1 MKESP
6 CGSPATANDA
16 PWRAAGYA
24 LIVAICA
31 WQAYLAFGGSL
42 IESLRWTIDDGF
54 YYLKVADSVA
64 AGQGSTFDGR
74 HATNGYHPLWL
85 ILLVPVMYATR
96 GDPVAGYRAVQ
107 ILQLA
112 ILALTLLVVYRAAR
126 RRVSPPAALVPLLVF
141 AWPRVLTQTNTLLE
155 SGLYLLLLAIF
166 VERTDDLG
174 EWVRVDR
181 RRALAAA
188 GALLGAAILCRLDA
202 MFVLPAIAC
211 SALAARERPP
221 RWSAWIAIAAPAAAV
236 LAVYMAWNVMTYGHA
251 LPISGRLKTT
261 FPALDPNWHYFRRY
275 ADFIALAIAG
285 AIPWFIALTRTRTRR
300 FRGQDLVGVAA
311 LFNLLQILLFMRWGV
326 ENWYFCLA
334 IVSGSLALAETADRV
349 AARFAPLV
357 RMTPRALV
365 AAAVLVGCAGA
376 AVALAH
382 SWRRH
387 QHLIQDHYYYAAKWA
402 EKSTPSDAVFA
413 MTDAGIFRWFSGRTT
428 VNTDGLM
435 NDFEFLEVLRRGEF
449 GEYLRDQRVDYLVSY
464 WNRTPEVLDGGY
476 GERRIRAL
484 LRPYDLDGGGVI
496 VREQDEVYRD
506 VYEGRLPPLRRL
518 ERNAV
523 LIWRLRWDR

>member
-1 MKESP
+1 MREVPS
-6 CGSPATANDA
+6 GSPAASSDA
-16 PWRAAGYA
+16 LWRRTGYA
-24 LIVAICA
+24 LIAAICA
-31 WQAYLAFGGSL
+31 WQAYLAFGGTL

-54 YYLKVADSVA
+54 YYLKVADSIA

-74 HATNGYHPLWL
+74 HLTNGYHPLWL
-85 ILLVPVMYATR
+85 ALLVPVMYVTR

-107 ILQLA
+107 LLQLA
-112 ILALTLLVVYRAAR
+112 ILVLTLVVVYRIAR

-166 VERTDDLG
+166 VERTDELG
-174 EWVRVDR
+174 EWVRTNR
-181 RRALAAA
+181 RGALAAA
-188 GALLGAAILCRLDA
+188 GALLGVAILCRLDA

-211 SALAARERPP
+211 TALVARERPP
-221 RWSAWIAIAAPAAAV
+221 RWGAWIAIAAPAAAV
-236 LAVYMAWNVMTYGHA
+236 LIAYMAWNKATYGHA

-261 FPALDPNWHYFRRY
+261 FPLPDPNWQYLRRY
-275 ADFIALAIAG
+275 ADFIALSIAG
-285 AIPWFIALTRTRTRR
+285 AIPWFIALARTRR
-300 FRGQDLVGVAA
+300 FRGQDLVGLAA
-311 LFNLLQILLFMRWGV
+311 LFNFAQILLFMRWGV

-334 IVSGSLALAETADRV
+334 IVSGSLAIAAAADRV
-349 AARFAPLV
+349 ASRVAPRV
-357 RMTPRALV
+357 RMSPRALI
-365 AAAVLVGCAGA
+365 AAAVLLGCGA
-376 AVALAH
+376 AAAALAH

-402 EKSTPSDAVFA
+402 EKSTPPDAVFA

-449 GEYLRDQRVDYLVSY
+449 GEYLRAERIDYLVSY

-484 LRPYDLDGGGVI
+484 LRPYDLDGGGLI
-496 VREQDEVYRD
+496 VKEQDEVYRD